1 MIKLNTDIVIIG
13 TGLTGLTLAFYLKKH
28 GKKVLLL
35 DKENRVG
42 GVINTINEDGFAYE
56 TGPNTGVIGTPELV
70 ELFDDLKDKIQIEV
84 PDAKAKN
91 RWIWKNGKW
100 HALPSGFI
108 SAIFTPLFS
117 FRDKFRILAEPF
129 RKPGNNP
136 SETVDQLVL
145 RRMGKSYLEYAV
157 DPFISGIYAGDPSR
171 LVTRYA
177 LPKLYNLEQNYG
189 SFIKGAMKK
198 RKEPKKEIEKRVTRE
213 VFSVKGGLNNLI
225 KALKKE
231 ITSENFLLG
240 SRKIKIRT
248 SKKSFITNLINEKS
262 EPVEINSKKVI
273 TTVDT
278 ENLSALLPFLTDRE
292 LDDLTNLNYAKV
304 VQVVACYKNWNGIDL
319 NAFGGLIP
327 SKEKRD
333 SLGILF
339 PASLFKERAPKE
351 GAILSVFLGGIRKPK
366 MFDKSDEELQEIVM
380 KEIKQTLKTEQNPD
394 KLKVFR
400 YKKAIP
406 QYEES
411 TGARL
416 RIIDQIQNKY
426 KGLILA
432 GNIRDGI
439 GMADRVKQGKQI
451 ALQIILKEQQ

>member
-1 MIKLNTDIVIIG
+1 MTKLNTDIVIIG
-13 TGLTGLTLAFYLKKH
+13 AGLTGLTLAFYLKKH
-28 GKKVLLL
+28 NKKVLLL
-35 DKENRVG
+35 DKENRAG
-42 GVINTINEDGFAYE
+42 GVINTINEDGFTYE
-56 TGPNTGVIGTPELV
+56 MGPNTGVIGTPEIV
-70 ELFDDLKDKIQIEV
+70 ELFDDLKDKIQVEV
-84 PDAKAKN
+84 PDPKAKN

-100 HALPSGFI
+100 RALPSGFI

-117 FRDKFRILAEPF
+117 FKDKFRILAEPF
-129 RKPGNNP
+129 LKPGNNP
-136 SETVDQLVL
+136 NETLDQLVL

-177 LPKLYNLEQNYG
+177 LPKLYKLEQNYG

-198 RKEPKKEIEKRVTRE
+198 RKEPKTEIDKRVTRE
-213 VFSVKGGLNNLI
+213 VFSVKGGLNNLVE
-225 KALKKE
+225 ALKRE
-231 ITSENFLLG
+231 IKPEIFLLG
-240 SRKIKIRT
+240 SQKIEIRANVE
-248 SKKSFITNLINEKS
+248 SFTTNLINEKN
-262 EPVEINSKKVI
+262 EYVEINSGKVI
-273 TTVDT
+273 STVDT
-278 ENLSALLPFLTDRE
+278 ENLATLLPFLKDSE
-292 LDDLTNLNYAKV
+292 LVDLTNLNYAKI
-304 VQVVACYKNWNGIDL
+304 VQVVACYKNWDGIDL

-339 PASLFKERAPKE
+339 PASLFKGRAPKE

-366 MFDKSDEELQEIVM
+366 MFDKSDEELHEIVI
-380 KEIKQTLKTEQNPD
+380 KEIKQTLKSEKHPD
-394 KLKVFR
+394 KLRVFR
-400 YKKAIP
+400 YKKGIP

-416 RIIDQIQNKY
+416 KIIDQIQSKY

-451 ALQIILKEQQ
+451 ALQIILNKL

>member
-1 MIKLNTDIVIIG
+1 MTKLNTDIVIIG
-13 TGLTGLTLAFYLKKH
+13 AGLTGLTLAFYLKKH

-35 DKENRVG
+35 DRENRAG
-42 GVINTINEDGFAYE
+42 GVINTINEDGFTYE

-70 ELFDDLKDKIQIEV
+70 ELFDDLKDKIQVEV
-84 PDAKAKN
+84 PHSEAKN

-136 SETVDQLVL
+136 NETVDQLVL

-198 RKEPKKEIEKRVTRE
+198 KKEPKTEIEKRVTRE
-213 VFSVKGGLNNLI
+213 VFSVKGGLNSLVE
-225 KALKKE
+225 ALKKE

-248 SKKSFITNLINEKS
+248 NEKSFITSLINEKDES
-262 EPVEINSKKVI
+262 VEINSEKVI
-273 TTVDT
+273 TTVDA
-278 ENLSALLPFLTDRE
+278 ENLSNLLPFLTDRE
-292 LDDLTNLNYAKV
+292 SDDLTNLNYAKI
-304 VQVVACYKNWNGIDL
+304 VQVAACYKNWNGIDL

-327 SKEKRD
+327 SKERRD
-333 SLGILF
+333 CLGILF
-339 PASLFKERAPKE
+339 PASLFKGRAPKE

-366 MFDKSDEELQEIVM
+366 MFDKSDKELQEIVM
-380 KEIKQTLKTEQNPD
+380 KEIKQTLKTDQNPD
-394 KLKVFR
+394 KLKIFR

-451 ALQIILKEQQ
+451 ALQIILNER